1 MASCVN
7 TFEADEAVGLF
18 TGERG
23 TMTVEGKA
31 YEVPVATEKGCSC
44 RGVEVGEGG
53 EGLDN
58 RRA

>member
-7 TFEADEAVGLF
+7 IFEAEEAAGLF
-18 TGERG
+18 IGGRG

-31 YEVPVATEKGCSC
+31 YEVPVTTEKGCSC

-53 EGLDN
+53 EGPDN